1 MNKLVAVAGMLLVGA
16 TAHAADAEN
25 GKKLFESAT
34 LGGGTTGKS
43 CMTCHA
49 DGAKFGADLFER
61 KEYTIMGMKQESLA
75 GVIMSA
81 LKSRWAARLLIRKAA
96 RWRISSPICGLWCK
110 PKRNRLSA
118 AFFKNLEGC
127 KVRQYCS
134 AFKIPCFSPLTATL
148 RAFVPLRCQ
157 QQALRPNLRM

>member
-75 GVIMSA
+75 GVINVCIEKP
-81 LKSRWAARLLIRKAA
+81 LGGKA
-96 RWRISSPICGLWCK
+96 ID
-110 PKRNRLSA
+110 PKGSEMADIIAYMR
-118 AFFKNLEGC
+118 
-127 KVRQYCS
+127 
-134 AFKIPCFSPLTATL
+134 TL
-148 RAFVPLRCQ
+148 VQ
-157 QQALRPNLRM
+157 TEKK